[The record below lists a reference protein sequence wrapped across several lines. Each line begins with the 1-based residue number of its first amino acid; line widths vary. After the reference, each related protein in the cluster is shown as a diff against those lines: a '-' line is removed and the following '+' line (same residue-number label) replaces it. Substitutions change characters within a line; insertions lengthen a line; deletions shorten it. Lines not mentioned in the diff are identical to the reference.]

1 MPRVPLSVWVVVGSM
16 ALLWMALGSRIL
28 PAARSHDFLN
38 LYTGASLALEGRFP
52 ELHRVDVQ
60 LTQERRIFPQLGSL
74 VPFVRPTFY
83 ALLLA
88 PLALLPYNAA
98 FTAWITFQ
106 SILLIG
112 CFVWALRRFGP
123 NALVFAAFYLPAPL
137 GISAGQDCVEM
148 LLIFIL
154 AYELLDRR
162 KPFASGAALAVML
175 IKFHLILLWPL
186 ALLLQRRWRML
197 AGFCGMAAV
206 EVAASLLLGGIQGAQ
221 SYIVLLR
228 NKSLDRLS
236 PSPEMMISSEGFLSN
251 FNIDSGWVGYA
262 LVLGVLVVFLWA
274 IRKAPVWRM
283 FALTALASL
292 FIVPHVYAYD
302 GTLLLLPIWLLIF
315 ESVSPIT
322 RIAATLFST
331 PIPFGSALAGKPF
344 AVISSASLLTLT
356 LIVAF
361 ERSESGEENGKRR
374 ASSRCRDGDTSG

>member
-1 MPRVPLSVWVVVGSM
+1 MPRVPVSVWLVVGSM
-16 ALLWMALGSRIL
+16 AILWMVLGSRIL

-52 ELHRVDVQ
+52 DLHRVDVQ
-60 LTQERRIFPQLGSL
+60 LARERRIFPQLASL

-98 FTAWITFQ
+98 FAAWIATQ
-106 SILLIG
+106 SLLLIA
-112 CFVWALRRFGP
+112 CFVWALKRFGP
-123 NALVFAAFYLPAPL
+123 NALVFGAFYLPAPL

-154 AYELLDRR
+154 AYELLDRQ

-186 ALLLQRRWRML
+186 ALLLQRRWRIL
-197 AGFCGMAAV
+197 GGFCGMAIV
-206 EVAASLLLGGIQGAQ
+206 EVAVSLLLGGIQGAE
-221 SYIVLLR
+221 SYIALLR

-236 PSPEMMISSEGFLSN
+236 PSPEMMISSQGFLSN
-251 FNIDSGWVGYA
+251 LDIESGWAGYA
-262 LVLGVLVVFLWA
+262 LVLAVFVVFLWA

-331 PIPFGSALAGKPF
+331 PIPFGTALAGKPV

-361 ERSESGEENGKRR
+361 KRSSHSKTKHLEVIRP
-374 ASSRCRDGDTSG
+374 D